1 MTCFKKA
8 ARGEFLGYSSHLLKL
23 NWNTS
28 QSDLPF
34 SQAGRQLLVAAVIH
48 AHFRTEQ
55 PFTFSDSRPAS
66 SCFRNLPRLATES
79 RSDSPSLF

>member
-8 ARGEFLGYSSHLLKL
+8 ARGEFLGYGSHLLKL

-34 SQAGRQLLVAAVIH
+34 SEAGRQLLVAAVIR

-55 PFTFSDSRPAS
+55 PFAFSDSRPAS
-66 SCFRNLPRLATES
+66 G
-79 RSDSPSLF
+79 